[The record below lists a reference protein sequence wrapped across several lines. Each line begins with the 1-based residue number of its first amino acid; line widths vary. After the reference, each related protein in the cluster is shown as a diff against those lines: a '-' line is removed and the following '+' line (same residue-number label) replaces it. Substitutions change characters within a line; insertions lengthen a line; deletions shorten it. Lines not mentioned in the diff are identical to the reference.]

1 MNAQLKDCFPTPIYS
16 SYLDI
21 DTNIYIEKVY
31 EEESKS
37 KGRRRSNTGWQSL
50 DLDVKQY
57 KELFDKINPH
67 IIEYYKIFN
76 CSAELHMSNAWFNIN
91 RYKDMNSSHH
101 HASSAVCGI
110 LYFKVPDNSGD
121 IGFENPNP
129 FIGSTWIQGTTD
141 DTLNKYNAE
150 TLYYKSEEKLLILFP
165 GYLRHVVRPNMSNK
179 DRISMAFNT
188 NVFFKGVL
196 NEPRRV

>member
-1 MNAQLKDCFPTPIYS
+1 MNVQLKDCFPTPIYS

-21 DTNIYIEKVY
+21 DTNTYIEKVY
-31 EEESKS
+31 QEESKS

-50 DLDVKQY
+50 DIDVGQY

-67 IIEYYKIFN
+67 IVEYYKIFN
-76 CSAELHMSNAWFNIN
+76 CSAELHMSDAWFNIN
-91 RYKDMNSSHH
+91 RYKDMNATHH
-101 HASSAVCGI
+101 HASSAICGV
-110 LYFKVPDNSGD
+110 LYFKVPENSGD

-150 TLYYKSEEKLLILFP
+150 TIYYKSEEKLLILFP
-165 GYLRHVVRPNMSNK
+165 GYLAHEFVVDPGLDDFRFMH
-179 DRISMAFNT
+179 FNLQA
-188 NVFFKGVL
+188 VQ
-196 NEPRRV
+196 NEV